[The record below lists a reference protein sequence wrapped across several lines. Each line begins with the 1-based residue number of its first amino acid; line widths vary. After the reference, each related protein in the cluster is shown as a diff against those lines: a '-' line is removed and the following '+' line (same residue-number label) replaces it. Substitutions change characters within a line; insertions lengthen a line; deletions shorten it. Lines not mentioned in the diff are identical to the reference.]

1 MMPSCHFG
9 WKVTGPRHGNNE
21 VTPTA
26 SSHSLGDLIDLEKYP
41 LDHPENP
48 DYWASVMTA
57 RNQLRVDGCAAIN
70 DFVHPQG
77 VAALNQEI
85 LSQKHTTHFS
95 NQAMNPYFHFEH
107 NPHFS
112 DDHPMNTFLERS
124 SGFIPGDS
132 WDQHGP
138 MNQIFRAPETVAFV
152 AACLEISELHCYAD
166 PLAGLTSNILD
177 PGQLFTW
184 HFDTN
189 DFAVTVLVQQADS
202 GGLFEY
208 APQIRSADNEGFERI
223 SKILGG
229 SRDEVTTLDLRPGDL
244 QIFQGRH
251 SLHQVS
257 RVSTESC
264 SRHSAIYAYT
274 EKPGVIGRVE
284 RTTQLFG
291 RVCPEHLEAERARVR
306 SDKLVD

>member
-1 MMPSCHFG
+1 MTPSCHFG
-9 WKVTGPRHGNNE
+9 WKATGHRPGNNE
-21 VTPTA
+21 VTSTA
-26 SSHSLGDLIDLEKYP
+26 SSHSLGDLIDLVKYP
-41 LDHPENP
+41 LDRPESP

-57 RNQLRVDGCAAIN
+57 RNQLRVDGCAVIN
-70 DFVHPQG
+70 DFVHLQG
-77 VAALNQEI
+77 VAALSQEI

-208 APQIRSADNEGFERI
+208 VPNIRGAGREGFDHI
-223 SKILGG
+223 GKILDGDRHG
-229 SRDEVTTLDLRPGDL
+229 VKTLDLCAGDM
-244 QIFQGRH
+244 QIFRGRH

-257 RVSTESC
+257 RVSAG
-264 SRHSAIYAYT
+264 SRPRHVAIYAYT
-274 EKPGVIGRVE
+274 EKPGVIGRME

-291 RVCPEHLEAERARVR
+291 RVLPQHLEAEKARVR
-306 SDKLVD
+306 SDELAD